1 MRRAAFMAQSILI
14 VDDEDAMLDFLKQR
28 LASEGFAI
36 STALTGDEGIKQA
49 IANPPSVMLLDLRMP
64 VPDGVA
70 VCKALRANAKT
81 KLTPILVITGV
92 LSPAQIEESMASG
105 ADDFVSKPINIPD
118 LLIRI
123 RAIGECASITDPVE
137 RLTRYTELVREMT
150 SKAPRRPPSAA

>member
-1 MRRAAFMAQSILI
+1 MAQSILI
-14 VDDEDAMLDFLKQR
+14 VDDEEAMLDFLKQR
-28 LASEGFAI
+28 LAPEGFAI
-36 STALTGDEGIKQA
+36 SMATTGDEGIKQA
-49 IANPPSVMLLDLRMP
+49 IAHQPDVILLDLRMP
-64 VPDGVA
+64 IPDGVA
-70 VCKALRANAKT
+70 VCKALRANDKT

-123 RAIGECASITDPVE
+123 RAILECRAITDPVE

-150 SKAPRRPPSAA
+150 SKAPRRPAPAG